1 MPGIISGLISMFGWG
16 TSDFLAAK
24 SCRKIGFV
32 LTFFWAQL
40 ISFLI
45 ALLYFIFNFRTFD
58 FNSVPKFF
66 VVIIIYG
73 FLFTISALAFY
84 KSLSIGK
91 VSLVGPITASWA
103 MITILLSVLFLK
115 EELKTNQIAAI
126 ILIIVGV
133 ILISSDLKEFFQKN
147 KLIFLIGTKEAII
160 AMFGFGVA
168 LFLLALV
175 IKSLG
180 WFLPGFLSRL
190 FILIFLILYFIF
202 KKQPMKIGFGPTNWI
217 MIIVIGF
224 LDIIAFFAYS
234 IGVSTEYASIIAPIA
249 ASSPLITTILAQV
262 FLKERIALSQIF
274 GIIITI
280 SGIILISIK

>member
-1 MPGIISGLISMFGWG
+1 MGITSGLISMFGWG

-24 SCRKIGFV
+24 SSRKIGFV
-32 LTFFWAQL
+32 LTFFWAQS

-58 FNSVPKFF
+58 FHIIPKFIF
-66 VVIIIYG
+66 IIIISG
-73 FLFTISALAFY
+73 SLGTISALAFY

-91 VSLVGPITASWA
+91 VSLVSPITASWA
-103 MITILLSVLFLK
+103 MITVLLSVFFLG
-115 EELKTNQIAAI
+115 ELLKTNQILAI
-126 ILIIVGV
+126 ILIITGI

-147 KLIFLIGTKEAII
+147 KLIFLIGAKEAII

-168 LFLLALV
+168 LFLLAIAV
-175 IKSLG
+175 KSLG

-202 KKQPMKIGFGPTNWI
+202 KKQSLETEFKPINWI
-217 MIIVIGF
+217 LIVVIGF

-234 IGVSTEYASIIAPIA
+234 IGVSTEYASIIAPVA

-262 FLKERIALSQIF
+262 FLKEKIALSQIF

-280 SGIILISIK
+280 SGLILISI

>member
-1 MPGIISGLISMFGWG
+1 MGIISGLISMFGWG

-24 SCRKIGFV
+24 SSRKIGFV
-32 LTFFWAQL
+32 LTFFWAQS
-40 ISFLI
+40 IGFLI
-45 ALLYFIFNFRTFD
+45 TLLYFVFNFRTFD
-58 FNSVPKFF
+58 FNNVPKFIF
-66 VVIIIYG
+66 IIIISG
-73 FLFTISALAFY
+73 FLGTISALAFY

-115 EELKTNQIAAI
+115 EALKTNQIAAI

-147 KLIFLIGTKEAII
+147 KSIFLIGAKEAIV

-168 LFLLALV
+168 MFLLAIV
-175 IKSLG
+175 IKQLG

-202 KKQPMKIGFGPTNWI
+202 KKQSLKTEFKPINWI
-217 MIIVIGF
+217 LIVVIGF

-234 IGVSTEYASIIAPIA
+234 MGVSTEYASIIAPVA
-249 ASSPLITTILAQV
+249 ASSPLITTVLAQV
-262 FLKERIALSQIF
+262 FLKEKIALSQIF